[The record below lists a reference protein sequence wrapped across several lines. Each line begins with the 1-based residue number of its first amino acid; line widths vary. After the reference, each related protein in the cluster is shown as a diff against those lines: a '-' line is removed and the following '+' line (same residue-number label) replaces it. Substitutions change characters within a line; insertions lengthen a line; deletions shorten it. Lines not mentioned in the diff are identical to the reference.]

1 MDVFDQ
7 SVTCG
12 VMGSCD
18 GLRSDWR
25 DLKWARDPGK
35 YGVKVD
41 PRRGYKRSPLDAVK
55 SFAVMNPRILDERDV
70 QEILEDLR
78 QELNRASK
86 ILDRVEEG
94 ERPLHVK
101 IFDLE
106 LRLVSPLYYRL
117 QRHLIDWG
125 DRKCYPHLSGLEVTK
140 RADREGQK
148 FNELVG
154 EWSR

>member
-1 MDVFDQ
+1 MEV
-7 SVTCG
+7 
-12 VMGSCD
+12 
-18 GLRSDWR
+18 
-25 DLKWARDPGK
+25 
-35 YGVKVD
+35 
-41 PRRGYKRSPLDAVK
+41 RRRYKRSALAEVNH
-55 SFAVMNPRILDERDV
+55 SRLARGAVMTHLYRILDERAVD
-70 QEILEDLR
+70 EIIEDLR
-78 QELNRASK
+78 QDLNRASK